1 MSPVKKTTT
10 KEEPKKEK
18 TEKKPTT
25 KPEKKTETKK
35 ATTKKPAAKKE
46 TTTKKT
52 PTKTTKPK
60 IEKKPK
66 KSSEEK
72 QKIFKPTIEKVTVNI
87 GVGEAGERL
96 KKAEALL
103 QKLTGH
109 KPVETLSKITSKD
122 WGLRKRMPI
131 GCKVTIRGKDA
142 HDFLKEALETR
153 ENKIADYSFDDEGNL
168 SFGIPDHTLFKTQK
182 YDPNVGIFGMD
193 ICITMRKL
201 GYRIKHRR
209 IQKRKIP
216 GRHKVKKD
224 ETVKFFSDTFKVEVI
239 E

>member
-1 MSPVKKTTT
+1 MSPAKKTTT
-10 KEEPKKEK
+10 KEEPKEEK
-18 TEKKPTT
+18 TE
-25 KPEKKTETKK
+25 EK
-35 ATTKKPAAKKE
+35 ATTKKPATKKE
-46 TTTKKT
+46 TTPKKKTTTKKT
-52 PTKTTKPK
+52 PTKTIKPK
-60 IEKKPK
+60 ITKKPEIN
-66 KSSEEK
+66 SEEK
-72 QKIFKPTIEKVTVNI
+72 QKIFAPTIEKVTVNI

-142 HDFLKEALETR
+142 HSFLKEALQTR

-209 IQKRKIP
+209 DRKS
-216 GRHKVKKD
+216 V
-224 ETVKFFSDTFKVEVI
+224 V
-239 E
+239 